1 MKVNFNET
9 MSVLPFIQ
17 LQYLKQQNNSLWCF
31 CGLKYGNSFLAVC
44 LVPVCNKGIAYTT
57 EKAQIIYFVQN
68 YLVKI
73 PLLYLR
79 NAAWLYCYCYR
90 FCLSTFWSL
99 FAFGQKYQAQLWSF
113 QNVQVANFTDNLFIF
128 FIKMQQNLGG
138 DDFPKFNRTWISLC
152 WKRWNLT
159 KKW

>member
-9 MSVLPFIQ
+9 MSVLPFVQ

-57 EKAQIIYFVQN
+57 EKAQIIYFVRN

-113 QNVQVANFTDNLFIF
+113 QNVQAANFTDNLFIF

>member
-9 MSVLPFIQ
+9 MSVLPFVQ

-44 LVPVCNKGIAYTT
+44 LVSVCNKGIACTT

-113 QNVQVANFTDNLFIF
+113 QNVQAANFTDNLFIF
-128 FIKMQQNLGG
+128 FYK
-138 DDFPKFNRTWISLC
+138 DATKFRRRRFSKI
-152 WKRWNLT
+152 
-159 KKW
+159 

>member
-44 LVPVCNKGIAYTT
+44 LVPVCNRGIAYTT

-113 QNVQVANFTDNLFIF
+113 QNVQAANFTDNLFIF

>member
-113 QNVQVANFTDNLFIF
+113 QNVSSKLYWQLGQF
-128 FIKMQQNLGG
+128 FYK
-138 DDFPKFNRTWISLC
+138 DATKFRRRRFFKI
-152 WKRWNLT
+152 
-159 KKW
+159 